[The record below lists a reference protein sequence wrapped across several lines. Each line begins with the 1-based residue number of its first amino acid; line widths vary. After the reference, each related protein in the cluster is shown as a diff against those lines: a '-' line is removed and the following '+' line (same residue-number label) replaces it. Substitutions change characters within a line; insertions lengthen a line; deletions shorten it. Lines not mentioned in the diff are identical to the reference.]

1 MNSVKVSIIR
11 RNIIKCRNCGDI
23 IESKSTH
30 DFLTCKCGKCS
41 VDGGLEYLR
50 RSGDNF
56 EDLSLIEKVD
66 VEPKY
71 QIGEMVSFKY
81 LGETKIG
88 QVKVINYEFNIPFP
102 FYEIMALGENR
113 LYKNII
119 ESAISY
125 ALHRK

>member
-23 IESKSTH
+23 IESKFTH
-30 DFLTCKCGKCS
+30 DFVACKCRQCL

-56 EDLSLIEKVD
+56 EDLSSIETVD

-71 QIGEMVSFKY
+71 QIGEMVSFEY
-81 LGETKIG
+81 LGEIKIG
-88 QVKVINYEFNIPFP
+88 QVNAINYEFNIPFP

-113 LYKNII
+113 LYKNIN
-119 ESAISY
+119 ESSISY
-125 ALHRK
+125 